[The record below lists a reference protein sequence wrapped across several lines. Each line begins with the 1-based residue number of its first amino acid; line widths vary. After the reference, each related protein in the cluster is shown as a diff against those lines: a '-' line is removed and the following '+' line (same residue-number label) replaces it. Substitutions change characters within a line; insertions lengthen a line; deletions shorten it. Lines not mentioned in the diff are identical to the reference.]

1 MIKIVF
7 DCLDIIFQT
16 VFTLFPEMIRGM
28 FGISDAIENAQV
40 LIVAGALGV
49 SFPIAWIVFKVYSA
63 IKERLN

>member
-28 FGISDAIENAQV
+28 FDISDAIENAQV
-40 LIVAGALGV
+40 LIVAGAIGV
-49 SFPIAWIVFKVYSA
+49 SIPIAWIVFKVYSA